1 MQVICFA
8 CFYFCQGRCITIAK
22 RKDMQHEINERI
34 RDREIRVV
42 GPNGDMLGVM
52 TPRDAQKIADESD
65 LDLVKVSPHA
75 KPPVCKI
82 LDYGKFR
89 YEEERRLKEAKK
101 KQKSVSIKEIRM
113 SVRVEEH
120 DIQVK
125 AKNAEKFLIQGHRV
139 KLTIRFRGREMAY
152 TNQGKQV
159 LLDFAKRLEE
169 VGTVEKNPKLEGRN
183 MSIFLTPKGNKD
195 KSKKS

>member
-1 MQVICFA
+1 M
-8 CFYFCQGRCITIAK
+8 FYLHFLLPGRCITIARGK
-22 RKDMQHEINERI
+22 GIQHEINERI

-42 GPNGDMLGVM
+42 GADGKMLGVM
-52 TPRDAQKIADESD
+52 SPREAQKIADDAD
-65 LDLVKVSPHA
+65 LDLVKVSPNA

-89 YEEERRLKEAKK
+89 YQEERRMKEAKK
-101 KQKSVSIKEIRM
+101 KQKAVTIKEIRM

-125 AKNAEKFLIQGHRV
+125 VRNAEKFLKQGHRV

-152 TNQGKQV
+152 TSQGREV
-159 LLDFAKRLEE
+159 LLDFAKRLED
-169 VGTVEKNPKLEGRN
+169 VGTIDKKPKLEGRN
-183 MSIFLTPKGNKD
+183 MSIFMSPKKQ
-195 KSKKS
+195 K

>member
-1 MQVICFA
+1 MA
-8 CFYFCQGRCITIAK
+8 
-22 RKDMQHEINERI
+22 
-34 RDREIRVV
+34 
-42 GPNGDMLGVM
+42 
-52 TPRDAQKIADESD
+52 PRDAQKIADEND

-101 KQKSVSIKEIRM
+101 KQKAVSIKEIRM

-125 AKNAEKFLIQGHRV
+125 AKNAEKFLMQGHRV

-195 KSKKS
+195 KSKKKQGKEE